1 MGGPE
6 QEVRSRGSR
15 APETRARIID
25 ATIQLLARE
34 GYGNITT
41 RRIGEVAGV
50 KYQLVHYYFAS
61 MEDLFI
67 EAFRRGAEENLAR
80 LAEVAKGEASL
91 RRFWKIHSDAGATK
105 LMIEF
110 VALAQRHPALRLEI
124 AAYARR
130 FRTAQLD
137 FARAALDRESIASD
151 HIPPMVVLL
160 LTTGLAQ
167 LEANDRLLGFTDG
180 HDETRTWIEQWL
192 AANTTPIQEMR
203 DDA

>member
-1 MGGPE
+1 MGESG
-6 QEVRSRGSR
+6 QEVRPRGSR
-15 APETRARIID
+15 AHETRDRIVD
-25 ATIQLLARE
+25 ATLQLLARE
-34 GYGNITT
+34 GYGAITT

-80 LAEVAKGEASL
+80 LAEIADGEASL
-91 RRFWKIHSDAGATK
+91 RRFWKINSDAGASK
-105 LMIEF
+105 LMVEF

-130 FRTAQLD
+130 FRAAQLA
-137 FARAALDRESIASD
+137 FARAALARESIATD
-151 HIPPMVVLL
+151 QVPPMVVLL

-167 LEANDRLLGFTDG
+167 LEAHDRLIGFTDG
-180 HDETRTWIEQWL
+180 HDETRGWIEQWL
-192 AANTTPIQEMR
+192 AANTTPVKE
-203 DDA
+203 

>member
-1 MGGPE
+1 MGGPG

-15 APETRARIID
+15 AHETRDRIVD

-50 KYQLVHYYFAS
+50 KYQLVHYYFDS
-61 MEDLFI
+61 LEDLFV

-80 LAEVAKGEASL
+80 LAETAKGEASL
-91 RRFWKIHSDAGATK
+91 RTFWKINSDAGAGK
-105 LMIEF
+105 LMVEF

-130 FRTAQLD
+130 FRDAQLEL
-137 FARAALDRESIASD
+137 ARATLERESIATGQ
-151 HIPPMVVLL
+151 IPPMVVLL

-167 LEANDRLLGFTDG
+167 LEAHDRLIGFTYG
-180 HDETRTWIEQWL
+180 HDETRTWIENWL
-192 AANTTPIQEMR
+192 AANTAPVKE
-203 DDA
+203 

>member
-1 MGGPE
+1 MSGAG
-6 QEVRSRGSR
+6 QEIRARGSR
-15 APETRARIID
+15 AHETRDRIVD

-34 GYGNITT
+34 GYGSITT

-80 LAEVAKGEASL
+80 LAEITDGEASL
-91 RRFWKIHSDAGATK
+91 RRFWKVNSDAGASRV
-105 LMIEF
+105 MVEF

-124 AAYARR
+124 ATYARR
-130 FRTAQLD
+130 FRAAQLE
-137 FARAALDRESIASD
+137 FARAALAHESLAAD
-151 HIPPMVVLL
+151 HIPPVVILL

-167 LEANDRLLGFTDG
+167 LEAHDRLIGLTDG
-180 HDETRTWIEQWL
+180 HDETRAWIENWL
-192 AANTTPIQEMR
+192 AANTTPVKE
-203 DDA
+203 

>member
-1 MGGPE
+1 MGGVG
-6 QEVRSRGSR
+6 QEIRARGSR
-15 APETRARIID
+15 AHETRDRIVD

-34 GYGNITT
+34 GYGSITT

-80 LAEVAKGEASL
+80 LAEITDGEASL
-91 RRFWKIHSDAGATK
+91 HRFWKVNSDAGASRV
-105 LMIEF
+105 MVEF

-130 FRTAQLD
+130 FRAAQLE
-137 FARAALDRESIASD
+137 FARAALARESLAAD
-151 HIPPMVVLL
+151 HIPPVVILL

-167 LEANDRLLGFTDG
+167 LEAHDRLIGFTDG
-180 HDETRTWIEQWL
+180 HDETRTWIENWL
-192 AANTTPIQEMR
+192 AANTTPVKE
-203 DDA
+203 

>member
-1 MGGPE
+1 MGQPG
-6 QEVRSRGSR
+6 QEIRSRGSR
-15 APETRARIID
+15 APETRDRIVA
-25 ATIQLLARE
+25 ATLQLLAKE
-34 GYGNITT
+34 GYGAITT

-80 LAEVAKGEASL
+80 LAEIAKGEASL
-91 RRFWKIHSDAGATK
+91 RRFWKIHGDAGASK
-105 LMIEF
+105 LMAEF

-124 AAYARR
+124 ASYARR
-130 FRTAQLD
+130 FRNAQLD
-137 FARAALDRESIASD
+137 FARAALDRESISPEV
-151 HIPPMVVLL
+151 IPPMVVLL

-180 HDETRTWIEQWL
+180 HDETRTWIENWL
-192 AANTTPIQEMR
+192 AANTTPVKE
-203 DDA
+203 